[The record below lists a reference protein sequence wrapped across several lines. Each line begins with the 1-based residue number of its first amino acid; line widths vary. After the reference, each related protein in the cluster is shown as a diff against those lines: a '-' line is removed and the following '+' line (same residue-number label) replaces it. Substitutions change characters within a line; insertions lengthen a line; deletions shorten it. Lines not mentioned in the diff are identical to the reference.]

1 MIRGRKRKPGKRH
14 ACGKRVKGE
23 TEREAMS
30 TVLEA
35 RQRHFGVSAKQARD
49 ERLGTALGR
58 LSFRG
63 AISDAQ
69 YQAGLAFAKLYH
81 QHHLAMGLPVPSP
94 SSVAGILINE
104 GIFGSSP
111 SEPVLEEIERLKRR
125 FEQASDALDHCD
137 REQRYSGARRPTL
150 LMYRV
155 VCTDEDAGQWPGDD
169 IGNLRIA
176 LNALVRVFR
185 L

>member
-1 MIRGRKRKPGKRH
+1 MRKRH
-14 ACGKRVKGE
+14 Y
-23 TEREAMS
+23 
-30 TVLEA
+30 
-35 RQRHFGVSAKQARD
+35 GVSAKQARD
-49 ERLGTALGR
+49 ERLGTSLGR
-58 LSFRG
+58 LAFRE
-63 AISDAQ
+63 AISDVQ
-69 YQAGLAFAKLYH
+69 YQAGLAFAKLHH

-94 SSVAGILINE
+94 SSVDGILIDE